1 MKKILAITVFLIGGL
16 NTFCQIDSAL
26 YRAESIRFW
35 EEQNAHYRDKK
46 ESPLDKKARKI
57 FAGHRVYAYD
67 ANFVIAAKMVRYER
81 EDTVVMKTS
90 ADTEKL
96 FVKYAQLHFNLG
108 RSHCHLTVYQSLT
121 GRLKEEHKNDLF
133 IPFKDLTSGK
143 DTYGGGR
150 YLDVQIPEGNTLIL
164 NFNTAYNPYCA
175 YTDGYFCPI
184 PPAENMLN
192 VEVKAGAMAP
202 VVGE

>member
-1 MKKILAITVFLIGGL
+1 
-16 NTFCQIDSAL
+16 
-26 YRAESIRFW
+26 
-35 EEQNAHYRDKK
+35 
-46 ESPLDKKARKI
+46 
-57 FAGHRVYAYD
+57 
-67 ANFVIAAKMVRYER
+67 
-81 EDTVVMKTS
+81 
-90 ADTEKL
+90 
-96 FVKYAQLHFNLG
+96 
-108 RSHCHLTVYQSLT
+108 LT

-184 PPAENMLN
+184 PPAE
-192 VEVKAGAMAP
+192 KYAQC
-202 VVGE
+202 